1 MEKPKVMIVG
11 FGWACTGFI
20 KEIDTTKYDV
30 TIISN
35 NTQFQ
40 FTPLLVKNLLTN
52 NKVSFSLDEMRK
64 NIHIIEDQIEEFDIE
79 ENKII
84 SNKEKY
90 NYDYLI
96 FSHGSDVNTF
106 NIPGVEKYTYF
117 LKTSKDSEILKSKLN
132 SLPKGSNIT
141 VIGCGLTGSE
151 IVGAL
156 IDFNKFN
163 IFAIDRLEMPLST
176 FSSKLSNNALDLW
189 RENRVNLYFNKY
201 VSNINDKEIQFKND
215 NEKIQYDIAIW
226 CGGIK
231 SSNLTQKINDKL
243 NIINKKGII
252 VNDYLQ
258 VKNYSK
264 IYAIGDCTYTKNPP
278 TAQVAFQQGLYL
290 ADQFNNQFE
299 QNKPFH
305 YIHRGQFAYI
315 GKKKSIYE
323 NRYFS
328 TGGNLTYYI
337 NNFICLYNTIN
348 MKK

>member
-11 FGWACTGFI
+11 FGWGCTGFI

-90 NYDYLI
+90 NYNYLV

-132 SLPKGSNIT
+132 SLPKGSNIFK
-141 VIGCGLTGSE
+141 IPS
-151 IVGAL
+151 
-156 IDFNKFN
+156 F
-163 IFAIDRLEMPLST
+163 PL
-176 FSSKLSNNALDLW
+176 
-189 RENRVNLYFNKY
+189 
-201 VSNINDKEIQFKND
+201 
-215 NEKIQYDIAIW
+215 KI
-226 CGGIK
+226 
-231 SSNLTQKINDKL
+231 
-243 NIINKKGII
+243 
-252 VNDYLQ
+252 
-258 VKNYSK
+258 
-264 IYAIGDCTYTKNPP
+264 
-278 TAQVAFQQGLYL
+278 
-290 ADQFNNQFE
+290 
-299 QNKPFH
+299 
-305 YIHRGQFAYI
+305 
-315 GKKKSIYE
+315 
-323 NRYFS
+323 
-328 TGGNLTYYI
+328 
-337 NNFICLYNTIN
+337 
-348 MKK
+348 